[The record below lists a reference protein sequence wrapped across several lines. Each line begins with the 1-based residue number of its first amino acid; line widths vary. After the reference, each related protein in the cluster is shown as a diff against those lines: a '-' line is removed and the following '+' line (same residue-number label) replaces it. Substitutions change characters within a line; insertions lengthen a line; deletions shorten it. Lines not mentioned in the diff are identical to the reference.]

1 MESERERGKRMKK
14 IGCLTLSLLILSVV
28 FVGLVSCGKGG
39 ASDVTTYAET
49 AAVTAAETEEILYEI
64 PTVYNGHDILE
75 GTYTI
80 GGTTFSFK
88 YSDGFFE
95 VDPKEY
101 QTHMATTSMSLSY
114 SATKGPAG
122 DDYTACYDQTL
133 SMFRQIGF
141 DNVYVSPSYNVEP
154 TADSVACVIAEK
166 AVECQRG
173 TTNVVAIVLRS
184 GSYCSEWA
192 SNFRLGSE
200 GESAGI
206 ASAADQVIGY
216 FSDFLSE
223 NPDLTT
229 ALEDGKVAFWVQGYS
244 RGGGVANLTA
254 KRLVDLYQPSGNDV
268 YGYPIDGQMGG
279 VKSAE
284 IPGRDYTV
292 IHNVVNPNDLVPY
305 LAPARMGF
313 KRYGLDH
320 YLFSGKADV
329 NNPILDANG
338 DPVSDNKRLV
348 TMSVKR
354 ITLAKKHLVEMLGD
368 VPAVDRYTPYAVSYK
383 AINLFTRELADVERK
398 TMTANF
404 LYDFMN
410 GLTETA
416 DGDPVTTRES
426 FVSSGMEAALGRLM
440 VFFYSGVD
448 FSGFTDIDPLK
459 EIAYAVLEECKD
471 ALTESA
477 YWGNYGK
484 MTVSLHGDIARILT
498 EALVPRLRE
507 VETLRTLLAEYPEG
521 GADRAFDDL
530 AILVHRFLY
539 AISDIDDLVTFALNA
554 VSLTGNHEYL
564 ANLALLR
571 SYDSWFEPTI
581 TD

>member
-1 MESERERGKRMKK
+1 MKK
-14 IGCLTLSLLILSVV
+14 IGRLALSLLIVSFI

-39 ASDVTTYAET
+39 ASDATTYAET
-49 AAVTAAETEEILYEI
+49 VSETMPGTEEILYEI
-64 PTVYNGHDILE
+64 PVVYNGHDILE
-75 GTYTI
+75 GTYRI
-80 GGTTFSFK
+80 DGTTFPFK

-101 QTHMATTSMSLSY
+101 QTHMATASMSLSH

-122 DDYTACYDQTL
+122 DDYSVCYGETL

-141 DNVYVSPSYNVEP
+141 DNVYVSPSYNIDP

-166 AVECQRG
+166 AVESRRG

-184 GSYCSEWA
+184 GSYCAEWA
-192 SNFRLGSE
+192 SNFTLGTE
-200 GESAGI
+200 GEAAGI
-206 ASAADQVIGY
+206 AGAADQVVEY
-216 FSDFLSE
+216 LSVFLSQ
-223 NPDLTT
+223 NPDLLS
-229 ALEDGKVAFWVQGYS
+229 AVEEGKVAFWVQGYS
-244 RGGGVANLTA
+244 RGGGIANLTA
-254 KRLVDLYQPSGNDV
+254 KRLVDLYQPGGNDV

-320 YLFSGKADV
+320 YLFSGKADT
-329 NNPILDANG
+329 NNPILDENG

-348 TMSVKR
+348 TITEKR
-354 ITLAKKHLVEMLGD
+354 IALAKKHLISMLGD
-368 VPAVDRYTPYAVSYK
+368 VPEVERYTPYAITYK
-383 AINLFTRELADVERK
+383 AINLFTKELADVERK

-404 LYDFMN
+404 LYEFMN
-410 GLTETA
+410 GLTKTA
-416 DGDPVTTRES
+416 DGDTVTDRES
-426 FVSSGMEAALGRLM
+426 FVSSGMEAALRRLM
-440 VFFYSGVD
+440 VFFYSGVEFSD
-448 FSGFTDIDPLK
+448 FSDVEPLK
-459 EIAYAVLEECKD
+459 EIASLVIEECKN
-471 ALTESA
+471 ALTDGA
-477 YWGNYGK
+477 YWGKYGK
-484 MTVSLHGDIARILT
+484 MTVNLHSDLARILT
-498 EALVPRLRE
+498 EALVPRLRT
-507 VETLRTLLAEYPEG
+507 VEAFRSLLSEYPDG

-530 AILVHRFLY
+530 SILLYRFLY

-554 VSLTGNHEYL
+554 VDLTGNHEFVS
-564 ANLALLR
+564 NLALLR

-581 TD
+581 QD